1 MGALCL
7 PIMRLSPLRSPFPA
21 LARAT
26 AGLRRRLSHAA
37 APLRRP
43 WIKAVV
49 GAAVAV
55 LLVVTVAWLGR
66 YGWAI
71 YKLNRGVGD
80 TVFLDA
86 RGREWFRLDEQRR
99 DVPLSKISTFLKDAV
114 VAVEDHRYYH
124 HPGIDPIGV
133 GRAIVTNLR
142 SDRMQGGST
151 ITQQLA
157 RTLFLS
163 NVKTPA
169 RKAKEAALSVM
180 LEVLLSK
187 REILELYLN
196 RVFMG
201 GGIYGAETMSRKM
214 LRKPASDLTLAEAAL
229 IAGVIRAPTTY
240 SPWLH
245 FDAARER
252 SFVVLQRMR
261 EEGKI
266 TAAQERSARA
276 ERIRIQPPP
285 SVSGARHGYAKEY
298 LRQQFRNVFGG
309 DHPPDWKVR
318 TTFVTEVQDAA
329 EAAVREGLKRQR
341 IPGLQA
347 ALVAVDPATGN
358 ILAMVGGSDFAAT
371 PFNRAVNSRRQ
382 PGSAFKP
389 FVYAAALEGGL
400 SPVSRLRGLQQ
411 VAIEAPSGIWIPR
424 DERAN
429 GADEMTLREAL
440 LESSNAAAVML
451 QQRVG
456 TRPVLQLVRKLGVRD
471 QPDVPSLALG
481 SGLVTPLELTTAFAV
496 FPNGGHRVRP
506 RGILSV
512 ENGAGQTVETATDE
526 HERIISGETAFQM
539 VTMLQDVVARGT
551 GTSAR
556 SYGLSSAIGGKTG
569 STNDYHDAWFV
580 GFNSSVVVGV
590 WAGFDQP
597 RTIRQGGTG
606 ARVALPIWA
615 DFMRRVQRRLPA
627 RAFDPPASLEAHEI
641 CLVSYHRPVSECP
654 VYVEYFKEGDDVPSQ
669 LCPIHEGTFKEEAA
683 RAVDGLMR
691 AIGRG
696 IRGIFN

>member
-1 MGALCL
+1 M
-7 PIMRLSPLRSPFPA
+7 F
-21 LARAT
+21 
-26 AGLRRRLSHAA
+26 AGGL
-37 APLRRP
+37 LRRP
-43 WIKAVV
+43 WVKAVLGSV
-49 GAAVAV
+49 AAVLV
-55 LLVVTVAWLGR
+55 LIAIAWIGR

-71 YKLNRGVGD
+71 HKLNRGVGD

-99 DVPLSKISTFLKDAV
+99 DVPLASISTFLKDAV
-114 VAVEDHRYYH
+114 IAVEDHRYYH

-133 GRAIVTNLR
+133 GRALVTNLR
-142 SDRMQGGST
+142 SDRTQGGST

-163 NVKTPA
+163 NARTPA

-180 LEVLLSK
+180 LEVQLRK

-196 RVFMG
+196 RVFLG
-201 GGIYGAETMSRKM
+201 GGIYGVETMSRKM

-240 SPWLH
+240 SPWRH
-245 FDAARER
+245 FDAARAR

-266 TAAQERSARA
+266 TAEQERAARA
-276 ERIRIQPPP
+276 ERIHIQPPS
-285 SVSGARHGYAKEY
+285 SVSSARHGYAKEY

-309 DHPPDWKVR
+309 DHPPDWKVS
-318 TTFVTEVQDAA
+318 TTFVAELQDAA

-371 PFNRAVNSRRQ
+371 PFNRAVSSRRQ
-382 PGSAFKP
+382 SGSAFKP
-389 FVYAAALEGGL
+389 FVYAVALENGL
-400 SPVSRLRGLQQ
+400 SPVSRLQGLQQ

-429 GADEMTLREAL
+429 GRDEMTLREAL
-440 LESSNAAAVML
+440 IESNNAAAVLL

-456 TRPVLQLVRKLGVRD
+456 TRPVLQLARSLGVPN

-481 SGLVTPLELTTAFAV
+481 SGLVTPLELTTAYAV
-496 FPNGGHRVRP
+496 FPNGGYRVRP

-512 ENGAGQTVETATDE
+512 KDGAGQTVESATVE
-526 HERIISGETAFQM
+526 RERIISEGTAFQM
-539 VTMLQDVVARGT
+539 VTMLQDVVSRGT
-551 GTSAR
+551 GAAAR
-556 SYGLSSAIGGKTG
+556 SYGLSAAIGGKTG
-569 STNDYHDAWFV
+569 STNDYRDAWFV

-590 WAGFDQP
+590 WTGFDQP
-597 RTIRQGGTG
+597 QTIREGGTG

-615 DFMRRVQRRLPA
+615 DFMRRVQRSLPS
-627 RAFDPPASLEAHEI
+627 RTFEPPPGLEPHEM
-641 CLVSYHRPVSECP
+641 CLVSHDRPVSGCP
-654 VYVEYFKEGDDVPSQ
+654 VYVEYFKDGDAVPTQ
-669 LCPIHEGTFKEEAA
+669 LCPLHEGTFREEAA

-691 AIGRG
+691 AIGHR